1 MGTDQ
6 IEELRIGAAG
16 PFEAALYWLIAFYPS
31 ISADGAED
39 GVMVL
44 RSSLLSRSQME
55 DAWACALANE
65 RLLAGN
71 AEDREAVLS
80 TLVS

>member
-16 PFEAALYWLIAFYPS
+16 PFEAALHWLIAFHPS

-39 GVMVL
+39 GGMVL
-44 RSSLLSRSQME
+44 RSSLLSRGQME